1 MSPDVGLDPI
11 PRQLKRIADALERMA
26 DQYEKNS
33 QPVDWPTIG
42 GDSWPPPPWTV
53 TWETGTGED
62 TESKPPEG
70 GTSGTANPK
79 EG

>member
-26 DQYEKNS
+26 DQYKKNS
-33 QPVDWPTIG
+33 QPV
-42 GDSWPPPPWTV
+42 PPPPWTF

>member
-26 DQYEKNS
+26 DQYY
-33 QPVDWPTIG
+33 WPTIG
-42 GDSWPPPPWTV
+42 GGSWPPPPWTV
-53 TWETGTGED
+53 TWETGTDED